1 MRRSKGA
8 VYHARRKTLHQR
20 MQRSFGLEY
29 LEKRTVFASDLSSFL
44 NEAGFRFAAPIEEI
58 KSAQTPSFN
67 RTVEVANEQLS
78 LIQGDILEF
87 EVPASLLLQLE
98 YRDSYQLRVFYSEN
112 YFSYGSDTIASSRSE
127 FIYSDIGSGNLL
139 ANAASSQQHAL
150 SDRQI
155 DHDVHGMPASD
166 NPSSTDAFSTI
177 LLASLTA
184 SSDFNGYVRILDSV
198 QEPDQSA
205 TNAAIAGLPNEVRIE
220 PRVTVPTALQDP
232 GATLVKT
239 IVVNR
244 SATGVSVSTEDSRSE
259 SIANDDTELTDA
271 TDAKTTNA
279 STSDSD
285 EQKQGRSVV
294 TLKTIDISLA
304 RRHETSRPWL
314 RSSNIPNPTRQR
326 ESDFT
331 DTTSKVMA
339 IVSTSS
345 TTSNAESA
353 LPRRREMRVPGTML
367 QPVEFLLAESVVD
380 LDGETA
386 MDTERIRATDQAMSY
401 FAENA
406 GTEILKDWGESSLIP
421 VSLSPLN
428 DAVSNPLVLA
438 NNRMPDWG
446 RNNETML
453 AQLRY
458 LVLISIHSGVAS
470 NKESW
475 KNVVRSAT
483 ESGVGQAMLATLASL
498 AVQHRDMNAFGTKS
512 AWEFVT
518 KSAETRPV

>member
-8 VYHARRKTLHQR
+8 AYQARRRTFRQR
-20 MQRSFGLEY
+20 AERSFGLEY
-29 LEKRTVFASDLSSFL
+29 LEKRTVFASDLSSFHHD
-44 NEAGFRFAAPIEEI
+44 AGFRFASPIEEI
-58 KSAQTPSFN
+58 QSAQTPSFN
-67 RTVEVANEQLS
+67 RTVEVAIEQLS

-112 YFSYGSDTIASSRSE
+112 YFSYGSDMIASPRSE
-127 FIYSDIGSGNLL
+127 FIYGDVGSGSLL
-139 ANAASSQQHAL
+139 ANAASSQQQVLA
-150 SDRQI
+150 DRQI
-155 DHDVHGMPASD
+155 DHDVRGIPASD
-166 NPSSTDAFSTI
+166 SRSSTDAFSTI

-184 SSDFNGYVRILDSV
+184 SSDFNGYVRVLDSV

-205 TNAAIAGLPNEVRIE
+205 TNAAIAELPNEVRIE
-220 PRVTVPTALQDP
+220 PRVTVPTALRDP

-244 SATGVSVSTEDSRSE
+244 AASGVSVSTENSRSE
-259 SIANDDTELTDA
+259 SIANDGTEDTDA

-279 STSDSD
+279 STATSDG
-285 EQKQGRSVV
+285 QKQSRLVV

-314 RSSNIPNPTRQR
+314 RSTNIPNPARQR
-326 ESDFT
+326 ESELT
-331 DTTSKVMA
+331 GTTSRAMA
-339 IVSTSS
+339 IAS
-345 TTSNAESA
+345 TTSSASDAESA
-353 LPRRREMRVPGTML
+353 LPRRREMRVPGTKL
-367 QPVEFLLAESVVD
+367 QPVEFLLADSIVD
-380 LDGETA
+380 LDGVTT

-406 GTEILKDWGESSLIP
+406 GTEILKDWGESRFIP

-428 DAVSNPLVLA
+428 DAVSKPLHLA
-438 NNRMPDWG
+438 DNRMSVWG

-453 AQLRY
+453 AQLKY

-470 NKESW
+470 NKECW

-483 ESGVGQAMLATLASL
+483 ESGVGQAMLATLTSL

>member
-1 MRRSKGA
+1 
-8 VYHARRKTLHQR
+8 
-20 MQRSFGLEY
+20 
-29 LEKRTVFASDLSSFL
+29 
-44 NEAGFRFAAPIEEI
+44 
-58 KSAQTPSFN
+58 
-67 RTVEVANEQLS
+67 
-78 LIQGDILEF
+78 
-87 EVPASLLLQLE
+87 
-98 YRDSYQLRVFYSEN
+98 
-112 YFSYGSDTIASSRSE
+112 
-127 FIYSDIGSGNLL
+127 
-139 ANAASSQQHAL
+139 
-150 SDRQI
+150 
-155 DHDVHGMPASD
+155 
-166 NPSSTDAFSTI
+166 
-177 LLASLTA
+177 
-184 SSDFNGYVRILDSV
+184 
-198 QEPDQSA
+198 
-205 TNAAIAGLPNEVRIE
+205 
-220 PRVTVPTALQDP
+220 
-232 GATLVKT
+232 
-239 IVVNR
+239 
-244 SATGVSVSTEDSRSE
+244 
-259 SIANDDTELTDA
+259 
-271 TDAKTTNA
+271 
-279 STSDSD
+279 
-285 EQKQGRSVV
+285 
-294 TLKTIDISLA
+294 
-304 RRHETSRPWL
+304 
-314 RSSNIPNPTRQR
+314 
-326 ESDFT
+326 
-331 DTTSKVMA
+331 
-339 IVSTSS
+339 
-345 TTSNAESA
+345 
-353 LPRRREMRVPGTML
+353 ML

-428 DAVSNPLVLA
+428 DTVSNPLVLA